1 MATGTVTWTY
11 DEGTDGLAQHC
22 NVTKIIFSWTA
33 TAGGAAADTSRKIV
47 GKLLKAVVVPGSPT
61 PTNAYSIVITDGNGV
76 NVLGKSKAT
85 LASNTTSTAETYFFI
100 TDTSGT
106 PVTQSF
112 NPVVCDQLTITI
124 ASAGNAAQGQVILYY
139 ATM

>member
-22 NVTKIIFSWTA
+22 NVKKVIMTWTA

-47 GKLLKAVVVPGSPT
+47 GKLIKAIIVPGSPT
-61 PTNAYSIVITDGNGV
+61 PTNAYSITITDSYSN
-76 NVLGKSKAT
+76 NVLAKSKAT
-85 LASNTTSTAETYFFI
+85 LASNGTSTAETYFFI